1 MPNNRV
7 LVLKKYFAMLKNLR
21 TLEPLDSVLYDEN
34 IDTYCSRYAPGVG
47 FPTLIVISQDQAARR
62 PRGFNYLAKYH
73 SN

>member
-7 LVLKKYFAMLKNLR
+7 LVLKKYFAMLKYLR
-21 TLEPLDSVLYDEN
+21 TLEPLDSNLYGN
-34 IDTYCSRYAPGVG
+34 YYKTYHLRYAPGVG
-47 FPTLIVISQDQAARR
+47 FPSLITIRLDQAARQ